1 MALIYTYDIFV
12 KSLTDSNG
20 YIIGGYTAEV
30 IPYLE
35 DKTTGAKQ
43 PATDQDGAFLPTWYP
58 ENDYASTYSA
68 FEVKKDIQFEFDKIG
83 PYTDDG
89 TNRKYPLTGTSE
101 DGVPPPIIPTLPTP
115 LPEVKK
121 NEKDPKKVKEKKEKE
136 EPIEFYVYGK
146 VVDSETFNPIPEAK
160 IRTSFVKN
168 RVKNISD
175 IDGSFDLE
183 GEYKPSK
190 PFKVI
195 INAKGYGR
203 EEKNPFTLDNLIT
216 PNLGIIPLT
225 NNKLSLDINLRE
237 QLQIPDIEA
246 IKLKIKII
254 KENPE
259 IAKQIAI
266 NKLVTILKTIV
277 LPMVIKMIIEFGIS
291 KASEAVG
298 KKFEELGATCP
309 ADLGGLNKII
319 KIKNDLTKQLNNIY
333 TKLETI
339 QVAVDAV
346 DKTLTVAD
354 ILIKTLQPL
363 YQNAPI
369 AGFGAPDISK
379 NVTPVIDDTK
389 DVIKK
394 FKVVS
399 SSTSLSISTL
409 TTILQQILNLL
420 SLLDSLVEGCAIEG
434 AIPQEEI
441 SADLLAATQQQSQ
454 QLSPVVTNVN
464 GFEMGVVSIE
474 KTKIGGLSRRKAIA
488 RNAQGVIML
497 EGEPSFSSNDQ
508 ILIDELVY
516 YIKQNNLKAT

>member
-1 MALIYTYDIFV
+1 MALVYTYDIFV
-12 KSLTDSNG
+12 KPLVNSEG
-20 YIIGGYTAEV
+20 FAIGGFTAEV

-43 PATDQDGAFLPTWYP
+43 PATDQEGNFYPNWSPEFDYGPSYYAF
-58 ENDYASTYSA
+58 D
-68 FEVKKDIQFEFDKIG
+68 VKADIQFEFDKIG
-83 PYTDDG
+83 PFTNDG

-101 DGVPPPIIPTLPTP
+101 DGVPPPIIPTPPTP
-115 LPEVKK
+115 PPEVEK
-121 NEKDPKKVKEKKEKE
+121 NEEDPKKVKEKKEKE

-168 RVKNISD
+168 RVKNTSD

-195 INAKGYGR
+195 INAKGYGK
-203 EEKNPFTLDNLIT
+203 EETNPFTLDNVIT
-216 PNLGIIPLT
+216 PNLGIIPLK
-225 NNKLSLDINLRE
+225 NNKLNLDINLRE

-246 IKLKIKII
+246 IKLKIKFIR
-254 KENPE
+254 ENPE
-259 IAKQIAI
+259 IAKQMAI
-266 NKLVTILKTIV
+266 NALVTTLKTVV

-309 ADLGGLNKII
+309 ADLGALNKII
-319 KIKNDLTKQLNNIY
+319 EIKNTLTKQLNNIY

-339 QVAVDAV
+339 QVAVDTV
-346 DKTLTVAD
+346 NKTLTVAD

-389 DVIKK
+389 DIIKK

-434 AIPQEEI
+434 AIPQEQI
-441 SADLLAATQQQSQ
+441 SDDLLAATQQQSQ

-464 GFEMGVVSIE
+464 GFEMSVISIE
-474 KTKIGGLSRRKAIA
+474 NVKIGGLSRRKAVA
-488 RNAQGVIML
+488 RNAQGIIML

-516 YIKQNNLKAT
+516 YIKQNDLKAN